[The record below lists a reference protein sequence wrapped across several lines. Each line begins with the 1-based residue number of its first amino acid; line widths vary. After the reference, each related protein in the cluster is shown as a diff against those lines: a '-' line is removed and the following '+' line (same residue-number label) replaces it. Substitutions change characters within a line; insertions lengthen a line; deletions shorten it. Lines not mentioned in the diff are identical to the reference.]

1 MVTVTR
7 ARDTDGISRLL
18 RLCTEIS
25 RELLPFP
32 IPVGILY
39 LCCHRLKNDIA
50 LLLELKVNKAP
61 GPDSIHSYVL
71 KAWLTH
77 FMYL

>member
-18 RLCTEIS
+18 RHIEFVQIS

-39 LCCHRLKNDIA
+39 LCINT
-50 LLLELKVNKAP
+50 V
-61 GPDSIHSYVL
+61 VL
-71 KAWLTH
+71 HVVQICFKP
-77 FMYL
+77 Y